1 MASAK
6 FIELQNFSDEDLQTE
21 LQETKR
27 QYYKMTVDHSVR
39 GLENPLDLRE
49 IRRDIAR
56 LNTEV
61 RRREVAAMS
70 EEELANRSKKRAR
83 RRRQRSGK

>member
-6 FIELQNFSDEDLQTE
+6 FIELQSFSDEDLQAE

-27 QYYKMTVDHSVR
+27 QYQRMKVDHSIR
-39 GLENPLDLRE
+39 GIENPLDLRE
-49 IRRDIAR
+49 IRRDVAR
-56 LNTEV
+56 LKTEV
-61 RRREVAAMS
+61 RRREVAVMS

-83 RRRQRSGK
+83 RRRQK